1 MEASGR
7 GASNYVD
14 LSEGVSI
21 KQYDGN
27 KYDVS
32 AN

>member
-27 KYDVS
+27 KYDVTP
-32 AN
+32 N

>member
-27 KYDVS
+27 KYDVR